1 MTMDF
6 KIALAG
12 ARLRRQ
18 AANLRVGYRP
28 GASGHCRGKDNRIH
42 GRSSQASGHDRG
54 GQPRT
59 GAGLLRL
66 SGLQEPCA
74 ARQGDKIPTG
84 VRR

>member
-28 GASGHCRGKDNRIH
+28 GASGH
-42 GRSSQASGHDRG
+42 DRWDLATVIAP
-54 GQPRT
+54 Q
-59 GAGLLRL
+59 
-66 SGLQEPCA
+66 
-74 ARQGDKIPTG
+74 
-84 VRR
+84 